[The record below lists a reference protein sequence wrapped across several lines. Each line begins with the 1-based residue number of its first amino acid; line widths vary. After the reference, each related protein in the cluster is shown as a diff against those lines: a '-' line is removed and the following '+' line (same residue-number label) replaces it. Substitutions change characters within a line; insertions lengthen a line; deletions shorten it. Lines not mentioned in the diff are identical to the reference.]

1 MTLCDAAPL
10 VAIFI
15 KRDAN
20 HARCLAALPCLPR
33 PLVTT
38 WPCVTE
44 AMYLLHKYGGHP
56 AQDALWQML
65 EDGKLQIH
73 LNDAAERLQMRA
85 LMQRYA
91 DTPMDLADA
100 SLVVA
105 AETLEQSRIF
115 TLDSDFRVYR
125 LPTGAAFEI
134 VP

>member
-1 MTLCDAAPL
+1 MILCDANVLIALINHKDQDHQRCKATLRRVPLPL
-10 VAIFI
+10 VS
-15 KRDAN
+15 
-20 HARCLAALPCLPR
+20 
-33 PLVTT
+33 T

-65 EDGKLQIH
+65 EDGKLQIYLSDQGAH
-73 LNDAAERLQMRA
+73 LQMRA
-85 LMQRYA
+85 LMRRYA

-105 AETLEQSRIF
+105 AENLQQSLIF
-115 TLDSDFRVYR
+115 TLDSDFHIYR
-125 LPTGAAFEI
+125 LPNGAAFEI